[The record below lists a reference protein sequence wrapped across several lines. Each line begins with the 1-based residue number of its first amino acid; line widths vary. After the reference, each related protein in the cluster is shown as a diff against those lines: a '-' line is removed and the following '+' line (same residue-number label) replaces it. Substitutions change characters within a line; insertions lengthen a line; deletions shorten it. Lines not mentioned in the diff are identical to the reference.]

1 MDVAESPLRVG
12 VCFSDAGENVCI
24 VAPSSEFKPLLPTV
38 PGTSAAVVL
47 ARKPSV
53 PVLAGNRT
61 KQSTG
66 SCQLSGC
73 WGLLHIHCGA
83 GRKLTWTMSLTHFCG
98 QEMYH
103 KCADHVSA
111 SSEFTLIE
119 A

>member
-1 MDVAESPLRVG
+1 MFPFLDVTESPLRVG

-66 SCQLSGC
+66 SCQLS
-73 WGLLHIHCGA
+73 
-83 GRKLTWTMSLTHFCG
+83 
-98 QEMYH
+98 
-103 KCADHVSA
+103 
-111 SSEFTLIE
+111 
-119 A
+119 